1 MLFSLRA
8 EDLSSSC
15 LLQPRYL
22 LVVLICTSLMSTEVE
37 FSYIYWSFRYLL
49 L

>member
-1 MLFSLRA
+1 MISFSLTA

-37 FSYIYWSFRYLL
+37 QLFIYLL
-49 L
+49 VI